1 MVKSFQGLLMNRTQI
16 IVILAISGFI
26 LFSGTIDREEKM
38 EKLKLEIM
46 VVERQF
52 AEMTADKGIK
62 DAFLFYAAEG
72 AVLMRN
78 NKVIKGKINIR
89 KYFDSVKLKNIKLK
103 WKPDFV
109 DISSSGDLA
118 YTYGKYTFSAKD
130 QSGKEINSEGIFHTV
145 WKKQIDGSWK
155 YVWD

>member
-1 MVKSFQGLLMNRTQI
+1 MKRS
-16 IVILAISGFI
+16 IVIFF
-26 LFSGTIDREEKM
+26 LFVSSLVIFSDTSDREEKM

-46 VVERQF
+46 AVERQF
-52 AEMTADKGIK
+52 AEMAEKRSIK

-78 NKVIKGKINIR
+78 NKVIKGKTNIR
-89 KYFDSVKLKNIKLK
+89 KYFDSVKLNNIKLK
-103 WKPDFV
+103 WEPDFV
-109 DISSSGDLA
+109 DLSSSGDLA

>member
-1 MVKSFQGLLMNRTQI
+1 MKRSL
-16 IVILAISGFI
+16 VIFF
-26 LFSGTIDREEKM
+26 LFVSSLVIFSDTSDREEKM

-46 VVERQF
+46 AVERQF
-52 AEMTADKGIK
+52 AEMAEKRSIK

-78 NKVIKGKINIR
+78 NKVIKGKTNIR
-89 KYFDSVKLKNIKLK
+89 KYFDSVKLNNIKLK
-103 WKPDFV
+103 WEPDFV
-109 DISSSGDLA
+109 DLSSSGDLA

-145 WKKQIDGSWK
+145 WKKQLDGSWK